1 MKTNLRVGNRG
12 REAGLVK
19 WIGRA
24 VLGMLKAG
32 LWRDSQQETQHGRW
46 GGRITNMKVE
56 IETRGEE
63 PAQLRG

>member
-1 MKTNLRVGNRG
+1 MKTNLRMGNRG

-19 WIGRA
+19 WRRRA
-24 VLGMLKAG
+24 VLGMPKAG
-32 LWRDSQQETQHGRW
+32 LWRDSQQEMQRGRW

-63 PAQLRG
+63 PTQLRG